1 MELSPNADKIFK
13 MKYAQTKRNGEKEG
27 WEQACARVAYHVAS
41 AEPNDS
47 AKLQMLAEFTRI
59 MVERS
64 FVPGGRIIANAG
76 TSILNLMNCFVLP
89 IDDSRESI
97 YNTLKYAAEIFAWGG
112 GIGYNFSNLR
122 EFGAPVS
129 TTGGTASG
137 PLSFMSLFDQTGEV
151 ISQASRRG
159 AQMGIL
165 NIDHPD
171 IISFINFKNDLN
183 SRNLR
188 LMDDYLRNLE
198 LVGLDRKGKKYFE
211 VMRKTLAD
219 DQLTHFNI
227 SVALTDEF
235 MKRYEEHTTFQLQSK
250 RSIDTV
256 DADYLMLL
264 IAENA
269 WLSGDPGI
277 FFIDR
282 ANEDNMVPYL
292 GKFEATNP
300 CGEVPLLPYEPCCL
314 GSINLER
321 FVEGNYIDFAYL
333 KEVVG
338 LAVRFLDNVHDVS
351 HTQIDE
357 INESAKRTRRIG
369 LGVMGWADMLAELGL
384 PYDHDD
390 AFILADIIGN
400 TIQEEAWLTSMDLA
414 EERGPFPAYDEEKIN
429 WNLIDKLELDRRPV
443 RNVAVTSIAPTGSIS
458 LISDVNSGIEPYFAH
473 NYTRNITEGIGN
485 YATDTLKQ
493 SAVSST
499 VKTAHEIDWKDHI
512 KMQAAWQ
519 KWTCNAVSKTINM
532 PDYATEEDIIDAYTL
547 AWKMG
552 CKGITVYRNGSRM
565 FQILDMW
572 DGVKG
577 RSNEKKTR

>member
-13 MKYAQTKRNGEKEG
+13 MKYAQTKRNGKKEE
-27 WEQACARVAYHVAS
+27 WEQACGRVAYHVAS
-41 AEPNDS
+41 AELSES
-47 AKLQMLAEFTRI
+47 AKLQRLADFTKI

-89 IDDSRESI
+89 IDDSREGI
-97 YNTLKYAAEIFAWGG
+97 YTALKYAAEIFAWGG
-112 GIGYNFSNLR
+112 GIGYNFSRLR
-122 EFGAPVS
+122 ERDAPVS

-159 AQMGIL
+159 AQMGML

-183 SRNLR
+183 NRNRR
-188 LMDDYLRNLE
+188 LMSDYLRNLE
-198 LVGLDRKGKKYFE
+198 LVGLDRDGEKYFD

-235 MKRYEEHTTFQLQSK
+235 MKAYDDNDSFQL
-250 RSIDTV
+250 RSDNSTREV
-256 DADYLMLL
+256 GADYLMLL

-277 FFIDR
+277 FFLDR

-292 GKFEATNP
+292 GKIEATNP

-333 KEVVG
+333 KEVVS
-338 LAVRFLDNVHDVS
+338 LAVRFLDNVHSVS
-351 HTQIDE
+351 HTQIDR
-357 INESAKRTRRIG
+357 INESARRTRRIG
-369 LGVMGWADMLAELGL
+369 LGVMGWADMLAELDL

-390 AFILADIIGN
+390 AFILADIIGS
-400 TIQEEAWLTSMDLA
+400 TIQEEAWLTSMELA
-414 EERGPFPAYDEEKIN
+414 EERGPFPAYDEKLIN
-429 WNLIDKLELDRRPV
+429 WKLIDNLGLDRRPT

-458 LISDVNSGIEPYFAH
+458 LISDVNSGIEPFFAH

-499 VKTAHEIDWKDHI
+499 VKTAHDIHWRDHI

-532 PDYATEEDIIDAYTL
+532 SNDATVEDIIDAYTL
-547 AWKMG
+547 AWRLG

-565 FQILDMW
+565 FQILEPE
-572 DGVKG
+572 
-577 RSNEKKTR
+577 EKDNG

>member
-13 MKYAQTKRNGEKEG
+13 MKYAQTRANGNKEE

-41 AEPNDS
+41 AEHNQSDQ
-47 AKLQMLAEFTRI
+47 LQMLAEFTKI

-76 TSILNLMNCFVLP
+76 TNILNLMNCFVLP
-89 IDDSRESI
+89 IYDSRDSI
-97 YNTLKYAAEIFAWGG
+97 YETLKNAAEIFAWGG
-112 GIGYNFSNLR
+112 GIGYNFSSLR
-122 EFGAPVS
+122 ERGSPVS

-171 IISFINFKNDLN
+171 IIDFINFKNDLN
-183 SRNLR
+183 NRNIR
-188 LMDDYLRNLE
+188 LMNDYLRNLE
-198 LVGLDRKGKKYFE
+198 TVGLDRDGERYFDI
-211 VMRKTLAD
+211 MRKTLAD

-227 SVALTDEF
+227 SVGLTDEF
-235 MKRYEEHTTFQLQSK
+235 MKAYEDHLTFHLRSVTTGKSV
-250 RSIDTV
+250 REY

-269 WLSGDPGI
+269 WLNGDPGI

-292 GKFEATNP
+292 GKIEATNP

-321 FVEGNYIDFAYL
+321 FAEGKYIDFAYL
-333 KEVVG
+333 KDVVK

-351 HTQIDE
+351 HTQIDR
-357 INESAKRTRRIG
+357 INEAAKATRRIG
-369 LGVMGWADMLAELGL
+369 LGVMGWADMLAELGI
-384 PYDHDD
+384 PYDHED
-390 AFILADIIGN
+390 AFILADIVGK
-400 TIQEEAWLTSMDLA
+400 TIQTEAWLTSMELA
-414 EERGPFPAYDEEKIN
+414 EERGPFPEFDEEQIN
-429 WNLIDKLELDRRPV
+429 WNLIDKLDLDRRPV

-458 LISDVNSGIEPYFAH
+458 LISDVNSGIEPFFARR
-473 NYTRNITEGIGN
+473 YKRNITEGIGN
-485 YATDTLKQ
+485 YAADTLEQ
-493 SAVSST
+493 SAVSDT
-499 VKTAHEIDWKDHI
+499 VKTAHEIHWKDHI
-512 KMQAAWQ
+512 RMQAAWQ

-532 PDYATEEDIIDAYTL
+532 SNDATVDDIMEAYIM

-552 CKGITVYRNGSRM
+552 CKGVTVYRNGSRM
-565 FQILDMW
+565 FQIL
-572 DGVKG
+572 
-577 RSNEKKTR
+577 EKKGN